1 MYDSCREKSAG
12 ERRNDEPDGEL
23 SSDFGEGK
31 GGKSSSSLIVHYCA
45 LIVHYCALELTRGM
59 VKMDVR
65 EFANGD
71 KFVNLVL
78 DAKNVIGGN

>member
-1 MYDSCREKSAG
+1 
-12 ERRNDEPDGEL
+12 
-23 SSDFGEGK
+23 
-31 GGKSSSSLIVHYCA
+31 
-45 LIVHYCALELTRGM
+45 M
-59 VKMDVR
+59 VNMDVR

>member
-45 LIVHYCALELTRGM
+45 LEWTRGM
-59 VKMDVR
+59 VNMDVR

>member
-45 LIVHYCALELTRGM
+45 LELTRGM

-65 EFANGD
+65 EFADGD